1 MTSIILI
8 ESISDMTFIRHALL
22 VHGTLI
28 GYLITCF
35 VIATGKTLKASNLA
49 TVYEVDMFS
58 GHVSGTV
65 VDKRLD
71 ILFSIGGFFL
81 FGAAGTIILAQ
92 WLGYCKSQKERE
104 VLLVSGILSLA
115 NGAIFA
121 GDIFVVL
128 ATIKY

>member
-1 MTSIILI
+1 M
-8 ESISDMTFIRHALL
+8 
-22 VHGTLI
+22 

-35 VIATGKTLKASNLA
+35 VIATG
-49 TVYEVDMFS
+49 
-58 GHVSGTV
+58 HVSGTA

-92 WLGYCKSQKERE
+92 WLGYCKSQEERE
-104 VLLVSGILSLA
+104 VLLASGILSLA
-115 NGAIFA
+115 NGAIFV

-128 ATIKY
+128 AS

>member
-1 MTSIILI
+1 
-8 ESISDMTFIRHALL
+8 MTFIRHALL

-92 WLGYCKSQKERE
+92 WLGYCKSQEERQ
-104 VLLVSGILSLA
+104 LLLASGILSLA

-128 ATIKY
+128 ASIKY